1 MSLTVDHPPT
11 TAPPRTAQVAR
22 QLGRVELRRLAIH
35 PATLIGFVLACV
47 ALWALNTG
55 SAPVLNRAGA
65 TTSLPLA
72 LVAAGGMIAAADA
85 AVRMWKT
92 ERSEALD
99 VTPASERARTLG
111 LLMASLGPLALA
123 LGLQAVALIGMSLDR
138 PVTVLDWWDVLA
150 GPLVV
155 LLGTVIG
162 VAAGRWAPS
171 RLTGPVALVVVAAI
185 TITLSSYGVLQ
196 RAGLGARWLAPIVPL
211 EFDPYELSF
220 RPTGAHALYLVGLI
234 GVLVSVAAL
243 RGQMRHTWLPL
254 AALLLSL
261 GLTVLSA
268 GAQFAAYEE
277 FDYEATLARYVPPAA
292 EYTCEVSGS
301 VEYCAHP
308 GYEEWIE
315 EWEALVQPVLELA
328 PQDVANR
335 PLRVTQY
342 PTQALDLLF
351 DGSSGHDVDPLPGL
365 ATGMWWGR
373 RPGGNEW
380 GGAWPFGMALGT
392 SAWAVGLPLEL
403 TKGQWITE
411 YDENGDI
418 TSSEF
423 VAGTEGVPEDQV
435 ASMVCTTLNQ
445 GRAMIALWMAAQ
457 ASPVTEQHLRN
468 KIEDPDQPIF
478 EDWVNDEGET
488 VTLYVGVAQSFDV
501 GQPYPWYA
509 LDFAN
514 HEAYYAYQ
522 LLDLPNEEVAT
533 LILRNWDYLTD
544 PTTDTRE
551 ALQVFGLEPVP
562 GYNNYFPDDY
572 TFYPV
577 CP

>member
-1 MSLTVDHPPT
+1 MTLTAEHPRANVEPAT
-11 TAPPRTAQVAR
+11 IQVAR
-22 QLGRVELRRLAIH
+22 QLGRVELRRLAKH
-35 PATLIGFVLACV
+35 PATLIGFVLACL
-47 ALWALNTG
+47 AMWNLNTG
-55 SAPVLNRAGA
+55 TAPVLNRAGA

-72 LVAAGGMIAAADA
+72 LIAAGGMIAAADA
-85 AVRMWKT
+85 SARMWKT

-99 VTPASERARTLG
+99 ITPASERARTFG
-111 LLMASLGPLALA
+111 LLVASIGPFALA
-123 LGLQAVALIGMSLDR
+123 LGLQAVALIGVSLDQ
-138 PVTVLDWWDVLA
+138 PVTTLDWWDVTT

-171 RLTGPVALVVVAAI
+171 RVTGPVALVVVAAI
-185 TITLSSYGVLQ
+185 TVALSSYGVLQ
-196 RAGLGARWLAPIVPL
+196 NAGQGARWLAPIVPL

-220 RPTGAHALYLVGLI
+220 RPTRSHVLYLLGLI
-234 GVLVSVAAL
+234 GAFVSLAAL
-243 RGQMRHTWLPL
+243 RGRMRHTWLPL
-254 AALLLSL
+254 ATLLVSV
-261 GLTVLSA
+261 GMTVVTA
-268 GAQFAAYEE
+268 GEQLAAYED
-277 FDYEATLARYVPPAA
+277 FDYEAVLTKYLPSDADFVCRQ
-292 EYTCEVSGS
+292 SGS
-301 VEYCAHP
+301 VEYCASP
-308 GYEEWIE
+308 GYEQWINEWD
-315 EWEALVQPVLELA
+315 ALVQPVLELA
-328 PQDVANR
+328 PPDVANR
-335 PLRVTQY
+335 PLQVTQY
-342 PTQALDLLF
+342 PTRALDLLF
-351 DGSSGHDVDPLPGL
+351 DGSSGRDVDPPPGL

-403 TKGQWITE
+403 TRGQWIHE
-411 YDENGDI
+411 YDENGQI
-418 TSSEF
+418 ASAEF
-423 VAGTEGVPEDQV
+423 VPGTEGVPEDQT
-435 ASMVCTTLNQ
+435 SSIVCTTLNQ

-509 LDFAN
+509 LDIAN

-522 LLDLPNEEVAT
+522 LLDHPSEEVAG
-533 LILRNWDYLTD
+533 LIIQNWDYLID
-544 PTTDTRE
+544 PSTDTRE
-551 ALQVFGLEPVP
+551 ALAVFGLEPVP
-562 GYNNYFPDDY
+562 GYDNAFPDVY

-577 CP
+577 CG